1 MKENYL
7 VDVIIPLP
15 LNRHYTYSSKSR
27 VEIGTHLKVPFGNNN
42 EIADAITISD
52 SYKKDTSFPIKD
64 ILSVEKKILSKK
76 QIQFFVWASKYY
88 LVELPK
94 VINSLF
100 PKHIFD
106 ISKIS
111 KNEIKYRINNL
122 FKCTF
127 WLLMIMFT
135 SYQQDRG
142 LPIFLL
148 LEMIF
153 ERMKD
158 EESR

>member
-27 VEIGTHLKVPFGNNN
+27 VGIGTHLKVPFGNNN

-52 SYKKDTSFPIKD
+52 SYKKDTKFPIKG

-94 VINSLF
+94 VINSL
-100 PKHIFD
+100 
-106 ISKIS
+106 
-111 KNEIKYRINNL
+111 
-122 FKCTF
+122 
-127 WLLMIMFT
+127 
-135 SYQQDRG
+135 
-142 LPIFLL
+142 
-148 LEMIF
+148 
-153 ERMKD
+153 
-158 EESR
+158 

>member
-42 EIADAITISD
+42 EIADLNNNFRFLQ
-52 SYKKDTSFPIKD
+52 KDTSFPIKG

-94 VINSLF
+94 VINSF
-100 PKHIFD
+100 
-106 ISKIS
+106 ISQT
-111 KNEIKYRINNL
+111 Y
-122 FKCTF
+122 F
-127 WLLMIMFT
+127 
-135 SYQQDRG
+135 
-142 LPIFLL
+142 
-148 LEMIF
+148 
-153 ERMKD
+153 
-158 EESR
+158 